1 MKVGEVLDAVAL
13 GHAAIDV
20 KGMLKEAGYLMPQGS
35 VAKLAK
41 IPPEVQAEVAR
52 LEAEQERY
60 ERLPESETFDC
71 PYCEGEE
78 HNSSQWRRDAETGEE
93 FLACGVCNRVVKV
106 R

>member
-1 MKVGEVLDAVAL
+1 MQIGDTLDAVAL

-35 VAKLAK
+35 VAKLAR

-52 LEAEQERY
+52 LEAEQARY
-60 ERLPESETFDC
+60 ERLADVETFDC
-71 PYCEGEE
+71 QFCEGEE
-78 HNSSQWRRDAETGEE
+78 HNSSQWRRDADTGEE